1 MWPTGALK
9 FLKNYFTT
17 PLKFSKLPNF
27 FHSQNF
33 KPLQHCQATTF
44 PLSLVE
50 RFKDFL
56 FPGLELYL
64 FFQPGFNLIN
74 KHETCSSLAKIP
86 TLSVYPNIRSG
97 LLGSLRYFPSSPL
110 LKVWQMIVCSEDQKV
125 IFIHNM
131 RRRRVRLRGVIW
143 DLRKYIS
150 TTKWR
155 ICFDWKYQHLK

>member
-27 FHSQNF
+27 FHSHTF
-33 KPLQHCQATTF
+33 KPLQHYQATTF

-56 FPGLELYL
+56 FPGSDWNCICFSSQVLISSTNMRLAVRWQRYQHWVFTPISGVAFLE
-64 FFQPGFNLIN
+64 
-74 KHETCSSLAKIP
+74 A
-86 TLSVYPNIRSG
+86 SVISRS
-97 LLGSLRYFPSSPL
+97 L

-150 TTKWR
+150 TTK
-155 ICFDWKYQHLK
+155 